1 VIPTGLITQLAAW
14 AADPAAGVN
23 VQLPLVPRPS
33 DQAAPPPV
41 TVLDAYTDEQVANG
55 LVDDQRRDA
64 GPFLVIAPA
73 STVRLAG
80 VRFDGGTDTLDVVT
94 LYLDGRSD
102 AHVALRNGHRTLR
115 AWRRVLA
122 LRWNALDNG
131 GLDLEGCSIDPP
143 TTLSVVTADDDPGA
157 AQVTCMAFLSFP
169 STDRWALGAP

>member
-1 VIPTGLITQLAAW
+1 MICTGLITQLATW

-33 DQAAPPPV
+33 GEAAPPAI

-143 TTLSVVTADDDPGA
+143 TSLSVVTADEDTGA

-169 STDRWALGAP
+169 SIDRWALGAP